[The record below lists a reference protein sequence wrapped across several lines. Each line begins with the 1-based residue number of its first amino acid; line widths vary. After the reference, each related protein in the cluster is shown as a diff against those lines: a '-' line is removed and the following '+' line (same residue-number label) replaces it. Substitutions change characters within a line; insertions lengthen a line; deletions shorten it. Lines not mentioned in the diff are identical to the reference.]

1 MPTSKKRIQ
10 VLLRPRLLELVETLA
25 EEDGTAT
32 SAVCVRLIEE
42 GLHARGYDVTS
53 ASKPSPRPSFVPEG
67 SEWPEGWKAKTV
79 SRNLKAEASEEL
91 SEKDMKLLEV
101 LKMLKEI

>member
-10 VLLRPRLLELVETLA
+10 VLLRPRLLELVEQIS
-25 EEDGTAT
+25 EEDQTPT
-32 SAVCVRLIEE
+32 SAICVKLIEE

-53 ASKPSPRPSFVPEG
+53 ANQTVVRPSTPDPEWT
-67 SEWPEGWKAKTV
+67 EKVV
-79 SRNLKAEASEEL
+79 SKNLKAGSSADL
-91 SEKDMKLLEV
+91 TEKDLKLLEV

>member
-10 VLLRPRLLELVETLA
+10 VLLRPRLLELVEQIA
-25 EEDGTAT
+25 DEDQTPA
-32 SAVCVRLIEE
+32 SAICVKLIEE

-53 ASKPSPRPSFVPEG
+53 ASKTVVRPSTPDPEWT
-67 SEWPEGWKAKTV
+67 EKVV
-79 SRNLKAEASEEL
+79 SKNLKAGSSADL
-91 SEKDMKLLEV
+91 TEKDLKLLEV

>member
-10 VLLRPRLLELVETLA
+10 VLLRPRLLELVEQIS
-25 EEDGTAT
+25 EEDQTPT
-32 SAVCVRLIEE
+32 SAVCVKLIEE

-53 ASKPSPRPSFVPEG
+53 ASKTVVRPSTPDPEWT
-67 SEWPEGWKAKTV
+67 EKVV
-79 SRNLKAEASEEL
+79 SKNLKAGSSADL
-91 SEKDMKLLEV
+91 TEKDLKLLEV

>member
-10 VLLRPRLLELVETLA
+10 VLLRPRLLELVEQIA
-25 EEDGTAT
+25 EEDGNPS

-42 GLHARGYDVTS
+42 ALHSRGYDVTS
-53 ASKPSPRPSFVPEG
+53 ASKPPRPSVLPPEWE
-67 SEWPEGWKAKTV
+67 STTV
-79 SRNLKAEASEEL
+79 SRNLKAEGTPEL
-91 SEKDMKLLEV
+91 TEQDLKLLQV